1 MLTAN
6 LIDTSRALEWG
17 LVDGIAESQQLDAE
31 VERVLAALLA
41 CGPQVMRSQKRLLN
55 TWDDV
60 PLSEGVKVSIK
71 EFGNA
76 FRGEE
81 PYYFMSEFLT
91 RKRGT

>member
-1 MLTAN
+1 
-6 LIDTSRALEWG
+6 
-17 LVDGIAESQQLDAE
+17 
-31 VERVLAALLA
+31 
-41 CGPQVMRSQKRLLN
+41 MRSQKRLLN